1 VDNRSDK
8 TIELLCE
15 GLHADAFLVMMTLS
29 QTPRPLYPRKAE
41 TISFLHVL
49 LVWGVK
55 LTSSLTKMCQSL
67 GCVLKQTVD
76 RIRGLAGK
84 EIFHPY
90 YLTLSVLSYFICLK
104 YFSEIKPSSVILSTS
119 PCASTSL
126 SIIRI
131 TTIPS
136 KLAHRTEKMARTS

>member
-1 VDNRSDK
+1 MDNRSDK

-29 QTPRPLYPRKAE
+29 QTPRPLYPWKAE
-41 TISFLHVL
+41 IISFLHVL

-76 RIRGLAGK
+76 RIWGLAGK
-84 EIFHPY
+84 EIR
-90 YLTLSVLSYFICLK
+90 V
-104 YFSEIKPSSVILSTS
+104 
-119 PCASTSL
+119 
-126 SIIRI
+126 
-131 TTIPS
+131 
-136 KLAHRTEKMARTS
+136 

>member
-1 VDNRSDK
+1 MDNRSDK

-15 GLHADAFLVMMTLS
+15 GLLADAFLVMMTLS

-41 TISFLHVL
+41 IISFLHVL

-55 LTSSLTKMCQSL
+55 LTSSLTKMCQSC

-84 EIFHPY
+84 EIE
-90 YLTLSVLSYFICLK
+90 
-104 YFSEIKPSSVILSTS
+104 SEILSS
-119 PCASTSL
+119 
-126 SIIRI
+126 IRVHI
-131 TTIPS
+131 DVKQINV
-136 KLAHRTEKMARTS
+136 